1 MLSFIQSRNCAIP
14 WGIVMKIRE
23 SLDLHSFPPE
33 LIHISRNG
41 LFPYSLCSV
50 IEFLTWYDQTYF
62 FQISSFTSVTTLA
75 GTFPRREE
83 RERVVFIPHLW
94 ILCSKMKLNHPCILN
109 AGQRLN
115 AQSGAVWASFHK
127 SHGTCCAIRE
137 LLSTETFQKFQPASE
152 QAECLRDDVLFV
164 QNLQTVVSFPSAD
177 IGAARR
183 PEVGALKPSLWEEN
197 Q

>member
-1 MLSFIQSRNCAIP
+1 MA
-14 WGIVMKIRE
+14 
-23 SLDLHSFPPE
+23 SFPTACALLSNFWLGMTRHIFSKSAALHLLPPLLE
-33 LIHISRNG
+33 L
-41 LFPYSLCSV
+41 
-50 IEFLTWYDQTYF
+50 
-62 FQISSFTSVTTLA
+62 FQE
-75 GTFPRREE
+75 GKRE
-83 RERVVFIPHLW
+83 RERVVSIPHLW

-109 AGQRLN
+109 AAQRLN